1 MLVRKK
7 DWEESQEAIDSLL
20 IVCSRLE
27 YQSGILIGLCK
38 DLSVQIAG
46 QSVKIDEPVNE
57 TIVDKDGM
65 FNFQKYKKHRKETLA
80 EEGE

>member
-7 DWEESQEAIDSLL
+7 DWEESQEAVDSLL
-20 IVCSRLE
+20 LVCSRLE
-27 YQSGILIGLCK
+27 FQSGVLIGLVK
-38 DLSVQIAG
+38 DLSVQVAG
-46 QSVKIDEPVNE
+46 QSVKVDVSDNDL
-57 TIVDKDGM
+57 IVDKDGM